1 MGMLDGILLGLGVLL
16 IGYYAVSTL
25 MMGPISFSAFLLA
38 LGILLTALAFLDH
51 RFGSLAGVVRFRRV
65 AVPTA
70 LALLVCF
77 GALEAAVISGA
88 ARKDTQ
94 KADYIVILG
103 AGLRGDQL
111 SLTLLRRMEAAL
123 ECEQGETFVVTGGQG
138 WNEELPE
145 GVAMARWL
153 EEQGIPPERI
163 LVEDRSTNTH
173 ENLEFSKL
181 LIEADAG
188 RPVRELRV
196 KIVTSDFHSFRAQ
209 MLARR
214 QGYDQVS
221 GYGGATPAILVPS
234 FYIREALAL
243 AKSFLFD
250 R

>member
-1 MGMLDGILLGLGVLL
+1 MGVLDGILLGLGLLL
-16 IGYYAVSTL
+16 IGYYTVSTL
-25 MMGPISFSAFLLA
+25 MMGPVSFSAFLLA
-38 LGILLTALAFLDH
+38 LGSLLTALAFLDH
-51 RFGSLAGVVRFRRV
+51 RYGNLAGVVRFKRA
-65 AVPTA
+65 AVPAA
-70 LALLVCF
+70 LALLACF
-77 GALEAAVISGA
+77 GVLETVVISGA
-88 ARKDTQ
+88 ARKDTR

-103 AGLRGDQL
+103 AGLRGDQP

-138 WNEELPE
+138 WNEQLPE
-145 GVAMARWL
+145 GTAMARWL
-153 EEQGIPPERI
+153 EEHGVLPERI
-163 LVEDRSTNTH
+163 LIEDRSTNTH
-173 ENLEFSKL
+173 ENLEFSKA

-188 RPVRELRV
+188 KPVGELRV

-214 QGYDQVS
+214 QGYGQVS
-221 GYGGATPAILVPS
+221 GYGGATPAILAPS